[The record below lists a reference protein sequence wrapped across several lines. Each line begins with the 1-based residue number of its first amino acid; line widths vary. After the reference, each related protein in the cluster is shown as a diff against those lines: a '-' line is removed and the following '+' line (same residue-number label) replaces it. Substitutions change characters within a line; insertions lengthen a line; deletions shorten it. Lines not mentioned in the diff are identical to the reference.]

1 MSLLTAKG
9 PDMSSTSPVTT
20 MKPLEGGQKWLALTA
35 MMFAV
40 SMTFID
46 QTIVSIAAPS
56 IQAELGLSN
65 DGLQWVING
74 YLLALAALF
83 ALGGRLSDI
92 LGHKAMVLVGVIT
105 FATASALCGFTPKT
119 SWAEA
124 WIVFFRVVQ
133 GAGAA
138 LLFTAALAIVF
149 AAFPAKER
157 GRALALFFGITGA
170 FTAIGPIAG
179 GYLTE
184 WTWRAIFWVNVPVA
198 IIAIILTV
206 LSKSNTVRKKEPVD
220 WNGAIL
226 ITLGM
231 GLSVLGLQQA
241 SSWGWGNWK
250 TLAAIAVGLAL
261 LAAFVRFELG
271 QKYPLVK
278 VRIFKDRA
286 FAADNAVMFFSMM
299 TFVPVF
305 FFISLYAQVSLGYS
319 AQNAGMFLMWF
330 FIGFVIASQIGG
342 RLLDKIG
349 AKLPIILGTAIA
361 AVGYALWAWKTTE
374 LSSSAIVPFIIVTGF
389 GIGLM
394 ITPASTDA
402 INRATGASY
411 GEVTGVTQTV
421 RYYGSSV
428 GFALLGTLM
437 TSVATNDLIAS
448 LTGLGVPSDKAT
460 EVVNNMSSGSG
471 GSSASG
477 SGSNIPAQLSEQINL
492 AVAQDYAKAIQ
503 LVLYGMA
510 AMMVVAFV
518 CSFFHP
524 GGKFE
529 SPEEAAEDEAG
540 AAGGSD
546 TGGAVAHESMS
557 KKVIIRKII
566 TVVLIAV
573 LIYLAVTYL

>member
-1 MSLLTAKG
+1 
-9 PDMSSTSPVTT
+9 MSSTSPVTT
-20 MKPLEGGQKWLALTA
+20 GKPLEGGQKWLALAA

-56 IQAELGLSN
+56 IQMELGLSN
-65 DGLQWVING
+65 NGLQWVING

-83 ALGGRLSDI
+83 ALCGRLSDI

-124 WIVFFRVVQ
+124 WIVFFRMVQ

-138 LLFTAALAIVF
+138 LLFTGALAIVF

-170 FTAIGPIAG
+170 FTAVGPIAG

-184 WTWRAIFWVNVPVA
+184 WTWRAIFWVNIPVA

-231 GLSVLGLQQA
+231 GLSVLGFQQA
-241 SSWGWGNWK
+241 GSWGWGNWK
-250 TLAAIAVGLAL
+250 TIAAIVVGLVL
-261 LAAFVRFELG
+261 LIAFVRFEMG

-305 FFISLYAQVSLGYS
+305 FFVSIYAQVSLGYS
-319 AQNAGMFLMWF
+319 AQNAGLFLMWF

-342 RLLDKIG
+342 RLLDQIG

-361 AVGYALWAWKTTE
+361 AVGYALWAWKTPE
-374 LSSSAIVPFIIVTGF
+374 LSSSAITPFIIVAGF
-389 GIGLM
+389 GIGLLLS
-394 ITPASTDA
+394 PASTDA
-402 INRATGASY
+402 ISRATDASY

-437 TSVATNDLIAS
+437 TSVVSSDLVAS
-448 LTGLGVPSDKAT
+448 LTGLGIPNDKAT

-471 GSSASG
+471 GASAGG
-477 SGSNIPAQLSEQINL
+477 SGSNISAQLREQIDL

-503 LVLYGMA
+503 LVLYAMA

-518 CSFFHP
+518 CAFFHP

-529 SPEEAAEDEAG
+529 TPEEVAQDGAV
-540 AAGGSD
+540 AAGGGD
-546 TGGAVAHESMS
+546 TGGAVADESMS
-557 KKVIIRKII
+557 NKVIIRKII
-566 TVVLIAV
+566 TFVVIAV
-573 LIYLAVTYL
+573 LIYLAIKYL

>member
-1 MSLLTAKG
+1 
-9 PDMSSTSPVTT
+9 MSSTSPVTAV
-20 MKPLEGGQKWLALTA
+20 KPLEGGQKWLALAA

-56 IQAELGLSN
+56 IQMELGLSN

-105 FATASALCGFTPKT
+105 FAVASAMCGFTPQT

-170 FTAIGPIAG
+170 FTAVGPLAG

-220 WNGAIL
+220 WNGALL

-231 GLSVLGLQQA
+231 GLSVLGFQQA
-241 SSWGWGNWK
+241 GSWGWDNWK
-250 TLAAIAVGLAL
+250 TIAAIVVGLVL
-261 LAAFVRFELG
+261 LVAFVRFEMG

-286 FAADNAVMFFSMM
+286 FAADNAVLFFSMM

-305 FFISLYAQVSLGYS
+305 FFISIYAQVSLGYS
-319 AQNAGMFLMWF
+319 AQNAGLFLMWF

-342 RLLDKIG
+342 RLLDQIG
-349 AKLPIILGTAIA
+349 AKLPIILGSAIGA
-361 AVGYALWAWKTTE
+361 IGYALWAWKTPD
-374 LSSSAIVPFIIVTGF
+374 LSSSAIVPFIIMTGF
-389 GIGLM
+389 GIGLLLS
-394 ITPASTDA
+394 PASTDA
-402 INRATGASY
+402 INRATDASY
-411 GEVTGVTQTV
+411 GEVTGITQTV
-421 RYYGSSV
+421 RYYGASV
-428 GFALLGTLM
+428 GFAILGTLM
-437 TSVATNDLIAS
+437 TSVVASDLVAS

-471 GSSASG
+471 SSSASG
-477 SGSNIPAQLSEQINL
+477 SGSNIPTQLREQIDL
-492 AVAQDYAKAIQ
+492 AVAQDYANAIQ

-510 AMMVVAFV
+510 LMMVVAFV
-518 CSFFHP
+518 CAFFHP

-529 SPEEAAEDEAG
+529 TPDEVSQDEAIATGGGSGG
-540 AAGGSD
+540 AAG
-546 TGGAVAHESMS
+546 AIAHESMS
-557 KKVIIRKII
+557 NKVIIRK
-566 TVVLIAV
+566 VVTFVVIAL
-573 LIYLAVTYL
+573 LIYLAITYL